1 MNEHSAMLDLEI
13 HNGEQPVET
22 LRISRLQPICIG
34 RHASNDICIEDEDVA
49 PIHCRVAWN
58 GADFEVAAANRDG
71 VDVNG
76 TLVRHSALKAGDV
89 MRIGPADLFV
99 RSTEEPEPVLQA
111 VADESSRDSVA
122 AGDSRSQVVRRQ
134 PGDCFG

>member
-1 MNEHSAMLDLEI
+1 MLDLEI

-58 GADFEVAAANRDG
+58 GTDFEVAAANRDG

-99 RSTEEPEPVLQA
+99 RSSGGTGAGAAGGRRRV
-111 VADESSRDSVA
+111 VAGSVA